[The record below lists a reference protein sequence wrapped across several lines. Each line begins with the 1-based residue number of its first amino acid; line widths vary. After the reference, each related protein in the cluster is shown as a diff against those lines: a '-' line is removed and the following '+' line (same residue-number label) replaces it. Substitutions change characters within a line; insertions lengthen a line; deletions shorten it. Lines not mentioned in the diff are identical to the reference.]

1 VTKQFDIVRNKIPES
16 KAQFPYFLVLQ
27 HDFLSDLKGVVV
39 VPLRLAYAGSR
50 QEKLAPE
57 IEMDGKLH
65 AIVMPSLASIQRKML
80 GATVTNIADR
90 REDIIRAYDIIVSG
104 V

>member
-1 VTKQFDIVRNKIPES
+1 VTKQFDIVKNKFPES

-39 VPLRLAYAGSR
+39 VPLRLTHEGSR
-50 QEKLAPE
+50 HDKLAPE
-57 IEMDGKLH
+57 IELDGKLH
-65 AIVMPSLASIQRKML
+65 AIIMPSLASIQRKLL
-80 GATVTNIADR
+80 GTTVTNIADR

>member
-1 VTKQFDIVRNKIPES
+1 VTKQFDIVKNKLSES

-27 HDFLSDLKGVVV
+27 HDFLSELKGVVV
-39 VPLRLAYAGSR
+39 VPLRLAVEGAR

-57 IEMDGKLH
+57 IELDGKTHVVL
-65 AIVMPSLASIQRKML
+65 MPSLASIQRKLL
-80 GATVTNIADR
+80 GATVTNIESR

-104 V
+104 I